1 MNPSQSVALIKETVM
16 ALALLTLDQVKSYI
30 PNYALYLQAAS
41 DAGDPSVDDLL
52 TQEAEFA
59 EAEFMAL
66 VPQAEDSADMT
77 AAFTVHLV
85 NMIRYR
91 IFKIKHGDTKFERDP
106 LVVVDYK
113 RTIEKLEGGKVG
125 IGRINMTTPRDRI
138 MDEGFVESNDVY
150 PKPTSVPFQ
159 D

>member
-1 MNPSQSVALIKETVM
+1 M
-16 ALALLTLDQVKSYI
+16 ALALLTLNQIKSYI

-41 DAGDPSVDDLL
+41 DALVVSVDSLL

-66 VPQAEDSADMT
+66 MPDVTAPADLT
-77 AAFTVHLV
+77 LSLTGHLV

-91 IFKIKHGDTKFERDP
+91 AFMIKHGDTKFERDP
-106 LVVVDYK
+106 LVVVNYK
-113 RTIEKLEGGKVG
+113 ATIKKLEEGKIG

-138 MDEGFVESNDVY
+138 MDTGFVESNDVY
-150 PKPTSVPFQ
+150 PEPTSVPFKPE
-159 D
+159 